1 MSNDLIGRRE
11 VAEFMFENR
20 YCTSINNAIDQ
31 LKAVPTA
38 YDVESVT
45 EQLEKRVRTL
55 KKLNLDD
62 EIVDVAIKEIQ
73 KDIEI
78 VRSGCMN
85 TVDGR

>member
-1 MSNDLIGRRE
+1 M
-11 VAEFMFENR
+11 
-20 YCTSINNAIDQ
+20 
-31 LKAVPTA
+31 
-38 YDVESVT
+38 ESVT

-55 KKLNLDD
+55 KKLNSDD